1 MMTKPTDRRIFP
13 TLLLT
18 IISFAQT
25 VYNLKQK
32 WARSIK
38 MGNFFLI
45 FEREEDTGEEDW
57 GERHRGSN
65 QVFREKKGAIGGYM
79 SFELGPR

>member
-1 MMTKPTDRRIFP
+1 
-13 TLLLT
+13 
-18 IISFAQT
+18 
-25 VYNLKQK
+25 
-32 WARSIK
+32 

-65 QVFREKKGAIGGYM
+65 RVFREKKGAIGGYM